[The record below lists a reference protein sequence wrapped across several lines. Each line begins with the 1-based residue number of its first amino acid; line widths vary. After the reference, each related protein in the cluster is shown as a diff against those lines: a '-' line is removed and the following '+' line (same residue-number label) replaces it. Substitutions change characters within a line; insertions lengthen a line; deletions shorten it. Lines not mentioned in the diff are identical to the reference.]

1 MSCGGSR
8 HADFEKIHSAF
19 LTHYSKDPKLG
30 ESRYADWVKFSGLD
44 ETQSYYLQ
52 GAARANKSK
61 QSFEWANFL
70 LQFVK
75 EDKDARY
82 YQVEAL
88 FLVESMNKDSPPFTR
103 DEVLQAAR
111 SLPGKDFV

>member
-1 MSCGGSR
+1 MSYEGRR
-8 HADFEKIHSAF
+8 HADFKKIHSAF
-19 LTHYSKDPKLG
+19 LAHYSKDSKLG

-44 ETQSYYLQ
+44 ETHSYYFQ

-75 EDKDARY
+75 EDKDTFY
-82 YQVEAL
+82 NKFETLFPVE
-88 FLVESMNKDSPPFTR
+88 
-103 DEVLQAAR
+103 
-111 SLPGKDFV
+111 

>member
-1 MSCGGSR
+1 MTQTLTNLSSSIR
-8 HADFEKIHSAF
+8 HPDFEKIHTAF
-19 LTHYSKDPKLG
+19 LSHYSKDPKLG

-52 GAARANKSK
+52 GATRATKSK

-75 EDKDARY
+75 EDKDAFNLKVKILFS
-82 YQVEAL
+82 VE
-88 FLVESMNKDSPPFTR
+88 
-103 DEVLQAAR
+103 
-111 SLPGKDFV
+111 

>member
-1 MSCGGSR
+1 MSCGSSR
-8 HADFEKIHSAF
+8 HPDFEKIHSAF
-19 LTHYSKDPKLG
+19 LSHYSKDPKLG

-75 EDKDARY
+75 KNKEAFYHKVEHNSRLLSMVSLLDA
-82 YQVEAL
+82 
-88 FLVESMNKDSPPFTR
+88 
-103 DEVLQAAR
+103 
-111 SLPGKDFV
+111 

>member
-1 MSCGGSR
+1 LSISCGGSR
-8 HADFEKIHSAF
+8 HADFEKSHSAF
-19 LTHYSKDPKLG
+19 LIHDSKDPEFG
-30 ESRYADWVKFSGLD
+30 ESRYVDWVKFSNLD

-52 GAARANKSK
+52 GAARATKSK

-75 EDKDARY
+75 EDNDAKY

-88 FLVESMNKDSPPFTR
+88 FPVESQIFR
-103 DEVLQAAR
+103 LE
-111 SLPGKDFV
+111 FY

>member
-19 LTHYSKDPKLG
+19 LAHYSKDPKLG

-61 QSFEWANFL
+61 QSFEYSCNSKLRLDSCPSFL
-70 LQFVK
+70 CQTLTETVADSWRK
-75 EDKDARY
+75 CASSSMM
-82 YQVEAL
+82 
-88 FLVESMNKDSPPFTR
+88 FLD
-103 DEVLQAAR
+103 
-111 SLPGKDFV
+111 